1 MITLLRIGA
10 ITVGSDGYRGE
21 VRAAVIDPVAAVVT
35 HLVVEPEGRSGLAR
49 LVPLN
54 LAEAEADTDD
64 NDVRAAPGKLR
75 LRCTEAEF
83 MNLDAAEETLAEFA
97 VGQTVPVQLL
107 PPGWRG
113 TGEPVAEGGDIPRI
127 PERETVD
134 VIPAGPGRGARRRSR
149 ARHRRRH
156 RPAARFRIDPSSG
169 RVTHVLLGEGHLWGR
184 KEVAIPFD
192 KITGF
197 EQGITLSLSKKQV
210 QDLPRRITGAGRSRG
225 DHHEHRQHAAPAA
238 GQGAGA

>member
-1 MITLLRIGA
+1 LITLLSIGA
-10 ITVGSDGYRGE
+10 AAVGDGYRGE

-35 HLVVEPEGRSGLAR
+35 HVVVEPEGRSGLAR
-49 LVPLN
+49 LVPLT
-54 LAEAEADTDD
+54 LVEAEADTDD

-75 LRCTEAEF
+75 LGCTEAEF

-134 VIPAGPGRGARRRSR
+134 VVPPGEVEEHGGDHVHATDGDIGQLRAFRLDPA
-149 ARHRRRH
+149 
-156 RPAARFRIDPSSG
+156 SG

-197 EQGITLSLSKKQV
+197 DQGIRLSLTKKQV
-210 QDLPRRITGAGRSRG
+210 QDLP
-225 DHHEHRQHAAPAA
+225 PAA
-238 GQGAGA
+238 S

>member
-10 ITVGSDGYRGE
+10 ITVGSDDYRGE

-35 HLVVEPEGRSGLAR
+35 HLVVEPAGRSGLAR
-49 LVPLN
+49 LVPLK
-54 LAEAEADTDD
+54 LAEAEAEADTDD
-64 NDVRAAPGKLR
+64 NDVRAAPGTLR

-83 MNLDAAEETLAEFA
+83 MNLAAAEETLAEFA

-113 TGEPVAEGGDIPRI
+113 TGEPVAEGGDILRI

-134 VIPAGPGRGARRRSR
+134 VIPPGEVEEHGGDHVHATDGDIGQLR
-149 ARHRRRH
+149 A
-156 RPAARFRIDPSSG
+156 FRIDPSSG

-197 EQGITLSLSKKQV
+197 DQGISLSLTRRQV
-210 QDLPRRITGAGRSRG
+210 ADLPPG
-225 DHHEHRQHAAPAA
+225 D
-238 GQGAGA
+238 

>member
-1 MITLLRIGA
+1 LITLLSIGA
-10 ITVGSDGYRGE
+10 VAVGSDGYRGE
-21 VRAAVIDPVAAVVT
+21 VRAAVIDPVAATVT

-49 LVPLN
+49 LVPLK

-97 VGQTVPVQLL
+97 VGQTVPVQLI

-134 VIPAGPGRGARRRSR
+134 VTPPGEVAEHGGDHVHATDGDIGRLRGFRLDPA
-149 ARHRRRH
+149 
-156 RPAARFRIDPSSG
+156 SG
-169 RVTHVLLGEGHLWGR
+169 RVTHVLLAEGHLWGR

-192 KITGF
+192 KIAGF
-197 EQGITLSLSKKQV
+197 DQGIKLSLTKKQV
-210 QDLPRRITGAGRSRG
+210 QDLP
-225 DHHEHRQHAAPAA
+225 AA
-238 GQGAGA
+238 GS

>member
-10 ITVGSDGYRGE
+10 VAVGSDGYRGE
-21 VRAAVIDPVAAVVT
+21 VRAAVIDPVAATVT

-113 TGEPVAEGGDIPRI
+113 TGEPVAEGGDILRI

-134 VIPAGPGRGARRRSR
+134 VIPPGEVEEHGGDHVHATDGDIGRLRGFRLD
-149 ARHRRRH
+149 
-156 RPAARFRIDPSSG
+156 PASG

-184 KEVAIPFD
+184 KEVAIPFGE
-192 KITGF
+192 ITGF
-197 EQGITLSLSKKQV
+197 DQGIRLSLTRKQV
-210 QDLPRRITGAGRSRG
+210 QDLPEAN
-225 DHHEHRQHAAPAA
+225 P
-238 GQGAGA
+238 

>member
-1 MITLLRIGA
+1 MLF
-10 ITVGSDGYRGE
+10 
-21 VRAAVIDPVAAVVT
+21 
-35 HLVVEPEGRSGLAR
+35 RSGLAR

-64 NDVRAAPGKLR
+64 YDVRAAPGKLR

-83 MNLDAAEETLAEFA
+83 MTLDPAEETLAEFA
-97 VGQTVPVQLL
+97 VGQTVPVQLI

-113 TGEPVAEGGDIPRI
+113 TGEPEAQGGDIPRI

-134 VIPAGPGRGARRRSR
+134 VVPPNEVEEHGGD
-149 ARHRRRH
+149 HVH
-156 RPAARFRIDPSSG
+156 AADGDIGQLHAFRIDPPSG

-192 KITGF
+192 KIAGF
-197 EQGITLSLSKKQV
+197 DHGITLSLTRRQV
-210 QDLPRRITGAGRSRG
+210 QALP
-225 DHHEHRQHAAPAA
+225 PADN
-238 GQGAGA
+238 GHSG

>member
-49 LVPLN
+49 LVPLS

-64 NDVRAAPGKLR
+64 YDVRAAPGKLR

-83 MNLDAAEETLAEFA
+83 MNLDGAEETLAEFA

-113 TGEPVAEGGDIPRI
+113 TGEPVAEGGDILRI
-127 PERETVD
+127 PERETID
-134 VIPAGPGRGARRRSR
+134 VVPSGEVEEHRGDHVHATDGDIGQLRG
-149 ARHRRRH
+149 
-156 RPAARFRIDPSSG
+156 FRLDPSSG

-197 EQGITLSLSKKQV
+197 DQGITLSLSKKQV
-210 QDLPRRITGAGRSRG
+210 QDLPEIKA
-225 DHHEHRQHAAPAA
+225 
-238 GQGAGA
+238 

>member
-1 MITLLRIGA
+1 LITLLRIGA
-10 ITVGSDGYRGE
+10 VAVGSDGYRGE

-35 HLVVEPEGRSGLAR
+35 HLAVEPEGRSGLAR
-49 LVPLN
+49 LVPLG
-54 LAEAEADTDD
+54 LVEAEADTDD

-83 MNLDAAEETLAEFA
+83 RNLNGAEETLAEFA
-97 VGQTVPVQLL
+97 VGQTVPVQLI

-113 TGEPVAEGGDIPRI
+113 TGEPVAEGGDILRV

-134 VIPAGPGRGARRRSR
+134 VTPSGEVEEHGGDHVLATDGPIGQLRGFRLDPA
-149 ARHRRRH
+149 
-156 RPAARFRIDPSSG
+156 SG

-192 KITGF
+192 KIAGF
-197 EQGITLSLSKKQV
+197 DQGIRLSLTRRQV
-210 QDLPRRITGAGRSRG
+210 ADLP
-225 DHHEHRQHAAPAA
+225 DVKP
-238 GQGAGA
+238 

>member
-1 MITLLRIGA
+1 LITLLRIGA

-21 VRAAVIDPVAAVVT
+21 VRAAVIDPVSAVVT

-64 NDVRAAPGKLR
+64 YDVRAAPGKLR

-113 TGEPVAEGGDIPRI
+113 TGEPVAEGGDILRI

-134 VIPAGPGRGARRRSR
+134 VIPPGEIEEHGGDHVHATDGDIGQLR
-149 ARHRRRH
+149 A
-156 RPAARFRIDPSSG
+156 FRIEPPSG

-184 KEVAIPFD
+184 REVAIPFD

-197 EQGITLSLSKKQV
+197 DQGIRLSLSKKQV
-210 QDLPRRITGAGRSRG
+210 QDLP
-225 DHHEHRQHAAPAA
+225 AA
-238 GQGAGA
+238 GA

>member
-1 MITLLRIGA
+1 LITLLRIGA

-21 VRAAVIDPVAAVVT
+21 VRAAVIDPVSAVVT

-64 NDVRAAPGKLR
+64 YDVRAAPGKLR

-113 TGEPVAEGGDIPRI
+113 TGEPVAEGGDILRI

-134 VIPAGPGRGARRRSR
+134 VIPPGEIEEHGGDHVHATDGDIGQLR
-149 ARHRRRH
+149 A
-156 RPAARFRIDPSSG
+156 FRIEPPSG

-197 EQGITLSLSKKQV
+197 DQGIRLSLSKKQV
-210 QDLPRRITGAGRSRG
+210 QDLP
-225 DHHEHRQHAAPAA
+225 AAEA
-238 GQGAGA
+238 

>member
-1 MITLLRIGA
+1 LISLLRIGA
-10 ITVGSDGYRGE
+10 VAVCSDGYRGE
-21 VRAAVIDPVAAVVT
+21 VRAAVIDPVAAVVS

-83 MNLDAAEETLAEFA
+83 MNLDGAEETLAEFA

-113 TGEPVAEGGDIPRI
+113 TGEPVAEGGDILRI

-134 VIPAGPGRGARRRSR
+134 VVPPGQVEEHGGDHVHATDGDIGQLRGFRLAPA
-149 ARHRRRH
+149 
-156 RPAARFRIDPSSG
+156 SG

-192 KITGF
+192 KIAAF
-197 EQGITLSLSKKQV
+197 DQGIRLSLSKKQV
-210 QDLPRRITGAGRSRG
+210 QDLP
-225 DHHEHRQHAAPAA
+225 AA
-238 GQGAGA
+238 GA

>member
-1 MITLLRIGA
+1 MITLLSIGA
-10 ITVGSDGYRGE
+10 VAVGSDGYRGE
-21 VRAAVIDPVAAVVT
+21 VRAAVIDPVAATVT

-49 LVPLN
+49 LVPLK

-97 VGQTVPVQLL
+97 VGQTVPVQLI

-113 TGEPVAEGGDIPRI
+113 TGEPVAEGGDILRI

-134 VIPAGPGRGARRRSR
+134 VTPPGEVAEHGGDHVHATDGDIGRLRGFRLDPA
-149 ARHRRRH
+149 
-156 RPAARFRIDPSSG
+156 SG
-169 RVTHVLLGEGHLWGR
+169 RVTHVLLAEGHLWGR

-192 KITGF
+192 KIAGF
-197 EQGITLSLSKKQV
+197 DQGIKLSLTKKQV
-210 QDLPRRITGAGRSRG
+210 QDLPPGGR
-225 DHHEHRQHAAPAA
+225 
-238 GQGAGA
+238 

>member
-1 MITLLRIGA
+1 LITLLRIGA

-49 LVPLN
+49 LVPLS

-64 NDVRAAPGKLR
+64 YDVRAAPGKLR

-83 MNLDAAEETLAEFA
+83 MNLDAAEEPLAEFA

-113 TGEPVAEGGDIPRI
+113 TGEPVAEGGDILRI

-134 VIPAGPGRGARRRSR
+134 VIPPGEVEEHGGDHVHATDGDIGQLR
-149 ARHRRRH
+149 A
-156 RPAARFRIDPSSG
+156 FRIDPPSG

-192 KITGF
+192 KIAGF
-197 EQGITLSLSKKQV
+197 DQGIRLSLTKKQV
-210 QDLPRRITGAGRSRG
+210 QDLPSAGN
-225 DHHEHRQHAAPAA
+225 
-238 GQGAGA
+238 

>member
-1 MITLLRIGA
+1 LITLLSIGA
-10 ITVGSDGYRGE
+10 VAVGSDGYRGE
-21 VRAAVIDPVAAVVT
+21 VRAAVIDPVAATVT
-35 HLVVEPEGRSGLAR
+35 HVVVEPEGRSGLAR
-49 LVPLN
+49 LVPLK

-127 PERETVD
+127 PERETID
-134 VIPAGPGRGARRRSR
+134 VTPPGEVEEHGGDHVHATDGDIGRLRGFRLDPA
-149 ARHRRRH
+149 
-156 RPAARFRIDPSSG
+156 SG

-192 KITGF
+192 KVAGF
-197 EQGITLSLSKKQV
+197 DQGIKLSLTKKQV
-210 QDLPRRITGAGRSRG
+210 QDLP
-225 DHHEHRQHAAPAA
+225 AA
-238 GQGAGA
+238 GS